1 VSQAN
6 LGALE
11 ASVEAARAT
20 VAASEANVQRLLAL
34 QSFQKVE
41 APFAGIIRPR
51 APCSRKCV

>member
-41 APFAGIIRPR
+41 ALFAGIIRPR